1 MALVA
6 LFLASF
12 LGVELVTSA
21 DSAHGRFMVARNT
34 QKSLQN
40 WINMKKIE
48 LLFKS
53 STMQGKKVLPNGQN
67 WPSYFFSSLE
77 GHSKELKLP
86 AYF

>member
-40 WINMKKIE
+40 WINMKEIE
-48 LLFKS
+48 IPLLLFKG
-53 STMQGKKVLPNGQN
+53 STIQGKKVLPNGQN
-67 WPSYFFSSLE
+67 WPSYFFVV
-77 GHSKELKLP
+77 
-86 AYF
+86 